1 MDLNFGK
8 NFQLIECDKKNSYS
22 LWKQQIILRRINV
35 DDKTFNTQ
43 RSLREMASLKVR
55 KELAK
60 LAEIISSYNFLPNR

>member
-1 MDLNFGK
+1 MDLNFDK

>member
-1 MDLNFGK
+1 MDLNFDK

-60 LAEIISSYNFLPNR
+60 HTEIISSYNFLPNR

>member
-1 MDLNFGK
+1 MDLNFDK
-8 NFQLIECDKKNSYS
+8 NFQLIECDKKNSCS

-60 LAEIISSYNFLPNR
+60 HTEIISSYNFLPNR

>member
-1 MDLNFGK
+1 MDLNFDK

-35 DDKTFNTQ
+35 DDKTFYTQ
-43 RSLREMASLKVR
+43 RSLREMASRKVR